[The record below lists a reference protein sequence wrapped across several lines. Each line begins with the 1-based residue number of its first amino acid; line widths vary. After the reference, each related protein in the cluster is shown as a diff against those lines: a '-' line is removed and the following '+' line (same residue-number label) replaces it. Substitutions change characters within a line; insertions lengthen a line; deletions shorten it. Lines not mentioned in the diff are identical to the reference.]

1 LQEERDYFFLIEI
14 KGFSF
19 LKNKIMIRP
28 MIVLTLLIAGCSAC
42 NNSASD
48 SAKTDTGAAT
58 TEDHTST
65 TLDKDST
72 RGGAPATE
80 NSDSNF
86 AVKASVGNMAEV
98 AMGKLAVMHGQSQ
111 RVKNFG
117 TMMIRDHTEAGDK
130 LRQIALRKNIVLPT
144 ILDQEEQKHV
154 DDLQKKSGNDF
165 DKMYMDMMLDDHK
178 DDIKEFQKA
187 GSNCKDADLKNFAIT
202 TLPVLEKH
210 LDSAKAITG
219 K

>member
-1 LQEERDYFFLIEI
+1 
-14 KGFSF
+14 
-19 LKNKIMIRP
+19 MIRS
-28 MIVLTLLIAGCSAC
+28 MTILTLLIAACSAC
-42 NNSASD
+42 NDSGSD
-48 SAKTDTGAAT
+48 SSKTDTGAAT

-72 RGGAPATE
+72 RGGASATE

-86 AVKASVGNMAEV
+86 AVKASMGNMAEV
-98 AMGKLAVMHGQSQ
+98 VMGKLAVTHGRSQ

-117 TMMIRDHTEAGDK
+117 AMMVRDHTAAGDK
-130 LRQIALRKNIVLPT
+130 LKQIASQKNIILPGVL
-144 ILDQEEQKHV
+144 DKEEQGHV
-154 DDLQKKSGNDF
+154 DDLQKIDGNDF

-187 GSNCKDADLKNFAIT
+187 ADNCKDPDLKTFALT

>member
-1 LQEERDYFFLIEI
+1 
-14 KGFSF
+14 
-19 LKNKIMIRP
+19 MIRS
-28 MIVLTLLIAGCSAC
+28 MIILTLLIAGCSAC
-42 NNSASD
+42 NNSTSD

-80 NSDSNF
+80 NTDSNF

-98 AMGKLAVMHGQSQ
+98 VMGKLAVTHGGSK
-111 RVKNFG
+111 RVKDFG
-117 TMMIRDHTEAGDK
+117 AMMIRDHTEAGDK
-130 LRQIALRKNIVLPT
+130 LRQIASQKNIILPG
-144 ILDQEEQKHV
+144 ILDKEEQKHV

-210 LDSAKAITG
+210 LDSAKAVTG

>member
-1 LQEERDYFFLIEI
+1 
-14 KGFSF
+14 
-19 LKNKIMIRP
+19 MIIFA
-28 MIVLTLLIAGCSAC
+28 MLIAVCSAC
-42 NNSASD
+42 NNAASD
-48 SAKTDTGAAT
+48 NSKTDTGAAT

-65 TLDKDST
+65 TLDKDTT
-72 RGGAPATE
+72 RGGPLAKE
-80 NSDSNF
+80 NMDSNF

-98 AMGKLAVMHGQSQ
+98 IMGKLAMTRGQSQ

-117 TMMIRDHTEAGDK
+117 AMMVRDHTEAGDK
-130 LRQIALRKNIVLPT
+130 LKQIASQKNILLPAM
-144 ILDQEEQKHV
+144 LNREEQKHV
-154 DDLQKKSGNDF
+154 DDLQKKSRSDF
-165 DKMYMDMMLDDHK
+165 DKIYMNMMLDDHK

>member
-1 LQEERDYFFLIEI
+1 
-14 KGFSF
+14 
-19 LKNKIMIRP
+19 MIRS
-28 MIVLTLLIAGCSAC
+28 IIILTLLIAAFSAC

-48 SAKTDTGAAT
+48 SAKTDTGAAA

-86 AVKASVGNMAEV
+86 AVKASVGNMGEV
-98 AMGKLAVMHGQSQ
+98 VMGKLAISNGQSQ

-117 TMMIRDHTEAGDK
+117 AMMIHDHTEAGDK
-130 LRQIALRKNIVLPT
+130 LKQIASRKNIILPG
-144 ILDQEEQKHV
+144 ILDKEEQKHV

-187 GSNCKDADLKNFAIT
+187 GKNCKDADLKNFAIS